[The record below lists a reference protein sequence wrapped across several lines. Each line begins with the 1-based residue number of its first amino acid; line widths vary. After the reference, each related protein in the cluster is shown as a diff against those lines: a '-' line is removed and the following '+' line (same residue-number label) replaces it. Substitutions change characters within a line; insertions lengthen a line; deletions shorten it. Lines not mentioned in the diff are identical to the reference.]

1 MSHHVCQLQQ
11 PAFVFDALC
20 FTGFT
25 GMVRE
30 LFQEGRSQ
38 TLHGHAFFQDIGR
51 SDPSMESWA
60 HTVDG

>member
-1 MSHHVCQLQQ
+1 MFANCNNQLSY
-11 PAFVFDALC
+11 LTHSE
-20 FTGFT
+20 TGFT